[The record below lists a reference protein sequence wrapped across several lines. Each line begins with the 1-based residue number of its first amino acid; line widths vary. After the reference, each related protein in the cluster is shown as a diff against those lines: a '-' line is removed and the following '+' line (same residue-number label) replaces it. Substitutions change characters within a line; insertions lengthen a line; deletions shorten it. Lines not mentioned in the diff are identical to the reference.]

1 MPVAP
6 VSVVVPV
13 QPVVTNGLATQLAS
27 KPPAV
32 SVLSVTN
39 STKIWLV
46 VEDTSAGRLVPVSE
60 MRSGAVGS
68 APS

>member
-27 KPPAV
+27 KPSAV
-32 SVLSVTN
+32 TMLSVTS
-39 STKIWLV
+39 STKSWLV
-46 VEDTSAGRLVPVSE
+46 VEVTSAGRLVPVRAP
-60 MRSGAVGS
+60 RSGALAS